1 MKVNV
6 TYNPKEEITMAKA
19 AKEKKKDAVEKASN
33 GGKITVGM
41 LSEQLGVEPRI
52 LRQFIRAQGFKA
64 PEVKQ
69 EGFGPRAKYEWDAD
83 SKELKTIIKAWQD
96 KDAASG
102 E

>member
-1 MKVNV
+1 
-6 TYNPKEEITMAKA
+6 MAKA
-19 AKEKKKDAVEKASN
+19 KTDKKTVEAKNN
-33 GGKITVGM
+33 GDKITVAQ
-41 LSEQLGVEPRI
+41 LAEQLEVEARV

-83 SKELKTIIKAWQD
+83 SKDLKAILKAWEDTQ
-96 KDAASG
+96 KAKASG

>member
-1 MKVNV
+1 MATNKQKGKDKASV
-6 TYNPKEEITMAKA
+6 EAKA
-19 AKEKKKDAVEKASN
+19 N
-33 GGKITVGM
+33 GGKVTVAV
-41 LSEQLGVEPRI
+41 LAEQLEVDARV

-83 SKELKTIIKAWQD
+83 SKDLKQIVKAWEEAQ
-96 KDAASG
+96 KAKAAG